1 MGKKRRLKSA
11 KAKFR
16 AKHSNHPRM
25 IFLESSIEEITVQ
38 HVCESVETKIEEEV
52 PLVTKETEAEIT
64 PQKETKKKVS
74 PRKRKATTTTK
85 TTTKSKKES

>member
-11 KAKFR
+11 KAKFGV
-16 AKHSNHPRM
+16 KHANHPRM
-25 IFLESSIEEITVQ
+25 IFLESSIEENTVQ
-38 HVCESVETKIEEEV
+38 PVCESAETKIEEEV
-52 PLVTKETEAEIT
+52 PLATKETEAKIA
-64 PQKETKKKVS
+64 PQKKTKKKAF

>member
-1 MGKKRRLKSA
+1 MGKKRRLNSA
-11 KAKFR
+11 KAKFG

-25 IFLESSIEEITVQ
+25 IFLENLTEENTVQ

-52 PLVTKETEAEIT
+52 PLATKETEAKIA
-64 PQKETKKKVS
+64 PQKKTKKKAF